1 MLIFSYLNNIVI
13 DWQLSFETLIII
25 KTSVLILI
33 LCIFDLKG
41 VVHV

>member
-41 VVHV
+41 VLHV